1 MKLAVVAANGKAG
14 RLIVQEAVDRR
25 LDVTAIVR
33 SENKTVAPSSIQKDL
48 FDLTKED
55 IKDFDVLIDAFGTWA
70 EDSLEQHT
78 TSIQHLA
85 DLVEGTDK
93 RLLIVGGAG
102 SLYLNPEHDL
112 ALYQSEGFPDAFK
125 PLATAMSD
133 SLAALRKRHDVKWTY
148 VSPAAD
154 FQAEG
159 EKTGDYVVAGEEF
172 TVNDK
177 GESVISYADYAKAMI
192 NIALEGNY
200 VGQRIS
206 VFQK

>member
-14 RLIVQEAVDRR
+14 RHIVQEAVDKG

-33 SENKTVAPSSIQKDL
+33 GENKTAAQSTLQKDL

-55 IKDFDVLIDAFGTWA
+55 IKDFDVIIDAFGTWA
-70 EDSLEQHT
+70 EDSLVQHT

-85 DLVEGTDK
+85 DLVEDTDK

-102 SLYLNPEHDL
+102 SLYLTPEHDL
-112 ALYQSEGFPDAFK
+112 ALYQSEGFPEAFK

-133 SLAALRKRHDVKWTY
+133 SLVELRKRNNVKWTY

-154 FQAEG
+154 FQADG
-159 EKTGDYVVAGEEF
+159 EPTGDYVIAGEEF
-172 TVNDK
+172 TLNDK
-177 GESVISYADYAKAMI
+177 GESIISYADYAKAMI

>member
-14 RLIVQEAVDRR
+14 RLIVQEAVDRG

-33 SENKTVAPSSIQKDL
+33 GENKTVAPSSIQKDL

-55 IKDFDVLIDAFGTWA
+55 IKDFDVIIDAFGTWA

-102 SLYLNPEHDL
+102 SLYLIQNMIWHFIN
-112 ALYQSEGFPDAFK
+112 QK
-125 PLATAMSD
+125 
-133 SLAALRKRHDVKWTY
+133 
-148 VSPAAD
+148 VS
-154 FQAEG
+154 QMLS
-159 EKTGDYVVAGEEF
+159 
-172 TVNDK
+172 NHWQQLCL
-177 GESVISYADYAKAMI
+177 IH
-192 NIALEGNY
+192 
-200 VGQRIS
+200 
-206 VFQK
+206 